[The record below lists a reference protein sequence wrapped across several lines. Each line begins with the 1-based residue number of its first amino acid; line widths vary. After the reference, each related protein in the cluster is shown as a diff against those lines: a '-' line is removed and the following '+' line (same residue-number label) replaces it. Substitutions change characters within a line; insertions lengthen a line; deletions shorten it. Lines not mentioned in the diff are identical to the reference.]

1 VSAEQLLFGVFA
13 ACTVA
18 AAGGVIFVRNAIASA
33 MLLVA
38 TFFFLA
44 GIYVLLFAHTI
55 AAVQVLVYA
64 GAIMVL
70 FVFVIMLLLTTDT
83 GPVMTFSASR
93 VLGVASVVALFA
105 TLVSVFRKLP
115 ASDPQWMSDPRAAGP
130 VRHHSVPGRGAVHE
144 VVVPLRGR
152 LAAAAGGHSG
162 RGRRRQGQGLT
173 MHTVATSWYLILAAA
188 LFCLGMVGVMIRRNA
203 LVVFMSIEL
212 MLNAANLTFLA
223 FARER
228 GDMNGQLSARSSS
241 SPSPPPRPPSGS
253 PSSSRC
259 SATAAPSTSKRVI
272 R

>member
-115 ASDPQWMSDPRAAGP
+115 ASDPQWMSDPAQLARFGTIQYLGEVLYTKWLFPFEAVSLLLLVAIL
-130 VRHHSVPGRGAVHE
+130 GAV
-144 VVVPLRGR
+144 VVAKAKV
-152 LAAAAGGHSG
+152 
-162 RGRRRQGQGLT
+162 
-173 MHTVATSWYLILAAA
+173 
-188 LFCLGMVGVMIRRNA
+188 
-203 LVVFMSIEL
+203 
-212 MLNAANLTFLA
+212 
-223 FARER
+223 
-228 GDMNGQLSARSSS
+228 
-241 SPSPPPRPPSGS
+241 
-253 PSSSRC
+253 
-259 SATAAPSTSKRVI
+259 
-272 R
+272 